1 MTADLSRSP
10 RRVIESHQ
18 VARLRDLLS
27 RVEASSGMQAA
38 RLRQSGLSSR
48 VATLDD
54 YRRLMPFT
62 TKADLVAD
70 QRDHPPYGSAML
82 APVDRFTRL
91 HQTSATTG
99 EPLRWLDTPESWS
112 AMVDDWREVLQAAGV
127 RPGDRLLAAFS
138 FGPFIGF
145 WLAFEAAARLGCLCI
160 SGGAMNSAT
169 RLRAILANRVSVL
182 CCTPTYA
189 IRLGEEARWESIDL
203 RSASP
208 VRVIVVAGEP
218 GGSIPAVRSRIES
231 LWRGARVFDHHG
243 MTETGPI
250 SYECPARPGSLHLIE
265 SSFLCEFIDPRTSEP
280 LAPDGRGTAELVV
293 TTLRRNDS
301 PVFRY
306 RTGDVVRPAP
316 DRICTCGRTF
326 RTLEGGVIGRLD
338 DMVFVR
344 GVNLYP
350 GAVEQVMRSCAGLD
364 EYRVDVSELRG
375 MVEVLVTIEA
385 AADAPPERVAA
396 TCEAALRDAFN
407 LRIPVR
413 SVPRGTLVRSEMKSR
428 RWVRVADGGA
438 T

>member
-1 MTADLSRSP
+1 MTADLSRTP
-10 RRVIESHQ
+10 RREIESHQ
-18 VARLRDLLS
+18 VARLRDLLA
-27 RVEASSGMQAA
+27 RVSASNGLQAA
-38 RLRQSGLSSR
+38 RLRQSGLTAR
-48 VATLDD
+48 ETRLDD
-54 YRRLMPFT
+54 FCRLMPFT
-62 TKADLVAD
+62 TKAELVAD
-70 QRDHPPYGSAML
+70 QRDHPPYGSSVL

-99 EPLRWLDTPESWS
+99 EPLRWIDTPESWN
-112 AMVDDWREVLQAAGV
+112 AMVDDWCEVLEAAGV

-169 RLRAILANRVSVL
+169 RLRAILANRVTVI

-189 IRLGEEARWESIDL
+189 IRLGEEARDESIDL
-203 RSASP
+203 QSLSP

-265 SSFLCEFIDPRTSEP
+265 SSFLCEFIDPGTGDP
-280 LAPDGRGTAELVV
+280 VAPDAARTAELVV

-316 DRICTCGRTF
+316 DGICACGRTF
-326 RTLEGGVIGRLD
+326 RILEGGVIGRLD

-364 EYRVDVSELRG
+364 EYRVDVSEQRG
-375 MVEVLVTIEA
+375 MVEVQVTIEA
-385 AADAPPERVAA
+385 AADASAERVAA
-396 TCEAALRDAFN
+396 MCEAALRDAFN

-413 SVPRGTLVRSEMKSR
+413 SAARGTLARSEMKSR
-428 RWVRVADGGA
+428 RWVKVSDGGA
-438 T
+438 A